1 MMKFALLFLLAAA
14 SAAVATAVPLHAADE
29 LADVDGGNRGV
40 ALARRDGDTPTLVPA
55 AIKGLVGPT
64 YSGRRHRKKMGNNR
78 ERRRRRRERESAER
92 MRSELVD
99 AGYADELDAFEDDA
113 ADPLPESGGTGETE
127 APRKRHYRH
136 HPGNNRRRRMI
147 RHRHRGSTAPRM
159 KMAELV
165 DAGYADELDPQTFG
179 SNAFDDDAVD
189 PPPAPRSADEA
200 VVPRRKGHHR
210 HHSRPGNDRLRS
222 LMRHRPMIKMAA
234 KEAAFA
240 DDEAF
245 YDDLVDELL
254 NGAEFEDDEVAGDEV
269 DEDGL
274 DGEEVVDLVV
284 EDAFDGE

>member
-1 MMKFALLFLLAAA
+1 MMKLALLFLLAAA

-55 AIKGLVGPT
+55 AIKGLAGPT
-64 YSGRRHRKKMGNNR
+64 YSGRRHRKKTGNNR

-113 ADPLPESGGTGETE
+113 VDPLPESGGTGETE

-147 RHRHRGSTAPRM
+147 RHRHRG
-159 KMAELV
+159 KLV
-165 DAGYADELDPQTFG
+165 DAGD
-179 SNAFDDDAVD
+179 AFDDDAVD
-189 PPPAPRSADEA
+189 PLPALRSADEA

-210 HHSRPGNDRLRS
+210 HHT
-222 LMRHRPMIKMAA
+222 AA
-234 KEAAFA
+234 PATTDSVPFA